1 MRGELGLLK
10 TFLLSHVAL
19 VSYFV
24 IGQII
29 AMQLPQRRGEFENS
43 SVPLY
48 YLAVIELLGIFLLYS
63 FWNAIKNYEGK
74 KLWLILS
81 KLYAFF
87 VSQCVLLP
95 LYIAGYMIYLSQPMQ

>member
-1 MRGELGLLK
+1 MRGEFGLLK
-10 TFLLSHVAL
+10 TFLLSHFAL

-43 SVPLY
+43 SVLLY

-63 FWNAIKNYEGK
+63 FWNAIKNYEGE
-74 KLWLILS
+74 KLWLIFS

-95 LYIAGYMIYLSQPMQ
+95 LYIAGYMIYLSQPMP